1 MKVTMS
7 KLSLILSVLSIA
19 AAAADD
25 DETPGKWWRDIHQR
39 MSYSELKFYFG
50 VHSANGVDSH
60 TYEVAHV
67 IERHSVEKRSGTHT
81 GWSN

>member
-1 MKVTMS
+1 
-7 KLSLILSVLSIA
+7 
-19 AAAADD
+19 
-25 DETPGKWWRDIHQR
+25 